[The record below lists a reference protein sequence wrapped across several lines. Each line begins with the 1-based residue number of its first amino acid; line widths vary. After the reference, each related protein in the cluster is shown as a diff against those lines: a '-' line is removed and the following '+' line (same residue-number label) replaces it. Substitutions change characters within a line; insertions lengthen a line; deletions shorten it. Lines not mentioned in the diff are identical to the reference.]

1 MTSSTPAGLRER
13 KKAKTRAAIRE
24 HAMRLFEEQGYAAT
38 TVDQIAEAADVSQS
52 TFFRYFPTK
61 EDVVLTD
68 DYDPAMVAA
77 LKAQPPELNPI
88 EAVRR
93 AIRAIMDAVS
103 PEEWAREQRR
113 QVLFQTVPELRTRA
127 LQQVTG
133 SIELLAGAVVERAG
147 LSADD
152 FSARVLAG
160 AIIGACLAAVRPG
173 TTMIYEISDFDRVDR
188 ALRLLEAGLPLAAP
202 EPADG

>member
-1 MTSSTPAGLRER
+1 MTSSPPTGLRER

-24 HAMRLFEEQGYAAT
+24 QAMRLFEEQGYAAT

-68 DYDPAMVAA
+68 DYDPLMLTAMR
-77 LKAQPPELNPI
+77 AQPADLAPL

-93 AIRAIMDAVS
+93 SIRELFGLLTD
-103 PEEWAREQRR
+103 EQWTQERRR
-113 QVLFQTVPELRTRA
+113 QQLIRSVPELRMRN
-127 LQQVTG
+127 QQQFAEAIV
-133 SIELLAGAVVERAG
+133 LLAEVVAERAG
-147 LSADD
+147 LPADD

-160 AIIGACLAAVRPG
+160 AVVGAALAATKDGASMAEGV
-173 TTMIYEISDFDRVDR
+173 TYLEDFDR
-188 ALRLLEAGLPLAAP
+188 ALALLQEGLPL
-202 EPADG
+202 G